1 MSGQPMTVETWSP
14 GPLRPSSTRR
24 SSPLPVRVELAR
36 QFTQWRVRGV
46 LLVLAA
52 LPVIVRLAFLIGG
65 DGDSG
70 GSPQGVPD
78 FAAQAQSSGVNF
90 AAFTLS
96 VTGGFL
102 LTLVVALLFG
112 DMIAS
117 EASRS
122 TLKYLL
128 TIPVSRG
135 RLLRTKIVVS
145 LLLLLLG
152 LLLLTGMSLLVG
164 VLSYGAGGLQIPLGP
179 ELSFG
184 DSLARI
190 AGATAVIGVNLLWAA
205 ALGTLLTVLTDSP
218 LGAAG
223 GVVLASIVSSIL
235 NAIPALGD
243 VAEFLPTHYSTA
255 FRQLFASPIDWE
267 PVADSVLVTLI
278 YSVVF
283 TAIAAWW
290 FGRKDISS

>member
-1 MSGQPMTVETWSP
+1 MTQSDVETWSP
-14 GPLRPSSTRR
+14 GPVTSASAQRR
-24 SSPLPVRVELAR
+24 APLPVRVELAR

-52 LPVIVRLAFLIGG
+52 LPIIVRLAFLIGG
-65 DGDSG
+65 DGDT
-70 GSPQGVPD
+70 GSDSSQGLPD

-112 DMIAS
+112 DMVAS

-145 LLLLLLG
+145 LLLLAFG
-152 LLLLTGMSLLVG
+152 LLLLAGMSLLVG
-164 VLSYGAGGLQIPLGP
+164 VLSYGTGGLQIPLGTQ
-179 ELSFG
+179 LGFG
-184 DSLARI
+184 ESIARI

-205 ALGTLLTVLTDSP
+205 GLGTLLTVLTDSP

-223 GVVLASIVSSIL
+223 GVVLTSIVSSIL

-243 VAEFLPTHYSTA
+243 VSEFLPTHYSTA
-255 FRQLFASPIDWE
+255 FRQLFASPVDWE
-267 PVADSVLVTLI
+267 PVADSVLVSLI
-278 YSVVF
+278 YAVVF
-283 TAIAAWW
+283 VTFAGWW